1 MQCSVATQGI
11 TALTAMPCCM
21 QCTGLICSAVKAVLR
36 VLGVET
42 EVTEKNVQAA
52 GRMVSDMAD
61 PVEEASED
69 INGTRE
75 KEPRFSL

>member
-1 MQCSVATQGI
+1 
-11 TALTAMPCCM
+11 MPCCM
-21 QCTGLICSAVKAVLR
+21 QCTGLICSVVKAVLR

-42 EVTEKNVQAA
+42 EATEKNVQAA

-61 PVEEASED
+61 PAEEASED